1 MQGGV
6 EQPAEPSPPSDAE
19 LLAGSQEVA
28 DHFGVLYDRQVDAV
42 LSYFARRTGCPQTAA
57 DLTAETF
64 AAAFASRRRFR
75 DVGAPARAWL
85 FTIARRQL
93 ARYLRRQRVETR
105 ARRRLG
111 VPPIELEPAD
121 LERVERLADLA
132 PWRPVLAEAMRALP
146 DGQAEAVRL
155 RVGEDLPFAEVAR
168 RLGCSEGAAR
178 VRVSR
183 ALTRLADSVEGT

>member
-1 MQGGV
+1 MQGAV
-6 EQPAEPSPPSDAE
+6 EPPAEPSPSDAE
-19 LLAGSQEVA
+19 LLAGSKEVS
-28 DHFGVLYDRQVDAV
+28 DLFGLLYDRHVDAV
-42 LSYFARRTGCPQTAA
+42 LSYFARRTGCAQTAA

-93 ARYLRRQRVETR
+93 IRYLRRQQVETR

-132 PWRPVLAEAMRALP
+132 PWWPVLVEAIGALP

-155 RVGEDLPFAEVAR
+155 RIGDDLPFAEVAR

-183 ALTRLADSVEGT
+183 ALARLADDMGGM